1 MAAERGIAVAA
12 HDDETLEHVE
22 EAARLGMTISE
33 FPTTLLAAEA
43 AHERGMVT
51 VMGAPNVVKGGSQT
65 GNLSAIDLAR
75 AGLLDVLASDYVPV
89 SLLAA
94 TLCLAEA
101 GIGLSLPQA
110 VNMASLNAAKA
121 AGLDDRGEIAP
132 GKRADLLRVR
142 LVDGQPVVRTV
153 YADGQ
158 RVA

>member
-1 MAAERGIAVAA
+1 
-12 HDDETLEHVE
+12 
-22 EAARLGMTISE
+22 
-33 FPTTLLAAEA
+33 
-43 AHERGMVT
+43 
-51 VMGAPNVVKGGSQT
+51 VVKGGSQT